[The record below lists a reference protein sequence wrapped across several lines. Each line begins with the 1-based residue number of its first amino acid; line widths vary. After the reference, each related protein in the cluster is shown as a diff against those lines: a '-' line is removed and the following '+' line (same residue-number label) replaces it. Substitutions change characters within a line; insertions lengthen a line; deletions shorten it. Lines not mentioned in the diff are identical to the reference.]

1 MPNMIKVKIE
11 QVSLTCVE
19 KTCSE
24 LTVRVAENE
33 FLQHICDRQF
43 FSFPSLKVIKTSS
56 LLNLLFFSIFSD
68 LILFLR
74 VLKWD
79 LALIFTSH
87 IKSLEFLFLT
97 LGKVI

>member
-1 MPNMIKVKIE
+1 MIKVEIE
-11 QVSLTCVE
+11 QVSLTCVK

-24 LTVRVAENE
+24 LTFRVAESE

-43 FSFPSLKVIKTSS
+43 FSFLSLKAIKTSS